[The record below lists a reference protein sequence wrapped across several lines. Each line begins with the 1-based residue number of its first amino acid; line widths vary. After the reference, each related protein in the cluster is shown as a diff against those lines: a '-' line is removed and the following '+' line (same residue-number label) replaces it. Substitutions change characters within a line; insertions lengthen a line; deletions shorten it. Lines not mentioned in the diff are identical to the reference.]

1 VREHGPLVVSGLG
14 SVQDSFLLAKAA
26 VLEADGDGS

>member
-14 SVQDSFLLAKAA
+14 SVQDGFLPAKAA
-26 VLEADGDGS
+26 VL